1 MKSFVS
7 LAIFAA
13 FASSA
18 PSGTQLL
25 AKSAASTYPGAALLG
40 STIEGCSVD
49 SRGGM
54 YAVNQTH
61 FVSLTDASIS
71 KPLLV
76 GAGGTES
83 FFASSRWTCSMGA
96 LVGDAAAH
104 KVWKA
109 TGAATLFTEKGMVQP
124 NDFTVSKCE
133 KRMYLAGMNYTA
145 NTGDLW
151 YYDVAKGKAVAVPV
165 PVGTE
170 TFRMNGVELS
180 PDDKTLYVTSAEN
193 NANATQ
199 VLSAKIWKFKVDP
212 ATGIPSSPE
221 VAIDLYKT
229 LEAMSPPLDPKTAGM
244 DPDGM
249 RMDSKGTLF
258 MTLNAFGKVL
268 VWDTN
273 GPTCNAK
280 VIDLETIQNPTNLE
294 LGGADGKTLVVVGR
308 CRADLATSCVDSYA
322 HNTAGRAFT
331 NLQGKQCTT
340 APKSKSYY

>member
-1 MKSFVS
+1 MKTFVP
-7 LAIFAA
+7 LA
-13 FASSA
+13 
-18 PSGTQLL
+18 LL
-25 AKSAASTYPGAALLG
+25 AGLASAAPAGPKLLATDAATTYPAALLLG
-40 STIEGCSVD
+40 SSIEGCSVD
-49 SRGGM
+49 QKGDM

-61 FVSLTDASIS
+61 FVSLTDATIS

-83 FFASSRWTCSMGA
+83 HFASSRWTCGMGA

-109 TGAATLFTEKGMVQP
+109 TGNATLFEEKGMIQP

-133 KRMYLAGMNYTA
+133 KRIYLAGMNYTA

-151 YYDVAKGKAVAVPV
+151 FYDVAKNSAVPVAVPV
-165 PVGTE
+165 GKE

-193 NANATQ
+193 NANGSQ
-199 VLSAKIWKFKVDP
+199 VLSAKIWKFKIDP
-212 ATGIPSSPE
+212 ATGVPSSPE

-229 LEAMSPPLDPKTAGM
+229 LEKMTPPLAPKTVGM

-258 MTLNAFGKVL
+258 MALNAFGRVL
-268 VWDTN
+268 MWDTN
-273 GPTCNAK
+273 GPACNAK

-294 LGGADGKTLVVVGR
+294 LGGKDGKTLVVVGR
-308 CRADLATSCVDSYA
+308 CRKDLATSCVDSYA
-322 HNTAGRAFT
+322 HKTPGRAFT
-331 NLQGKQCTT
+331 NLQSKQCL
-340 APKSKSYY
+340 APKSKSYH